1 MVYNPITSE
10 QQRKQQANLE
20 RRNQRDA
27 AWTKFKVG
35 MADSL
40 MGIPFKMAET
50 GGTELVKRK
59 MAGAFPTVAEEG
71 QRAQN
76 VHQGVLT
83 DNLMAL
89 SGAMGATGSPERQAR
104 IKALGGHIETG
115 TVPEDWEPTSGRY
128 KEIEKGIAATE
139 QPIVGK
145 WIQERDAI
153 LARQEMPMPAADAD
167 IPAWHAAWDKDTAR
181 LQELE
186 GWIGAMQGTIAD
198 KRQKGRTGEL
208 QREYDSLKK
217 EEGVFLERFPE
228 LVQGINPGMGIT
240 GVHQETLDA
249 RGRARRAAS
258 RRPVPTGLVADM
270 NAARKAFAGNPTR
283 ANGIKLEA
291 VINDYNQWAAKEEG
305 QIPGVASTAA
315 SEAMEMI
322 KMSSG
327 AMKAS
332 RMLKDV
338 GVTASPKLLIR
349 LSNSPDA
356 LQLLMEPRYRWIR
369 ELAGGGLLVDG
380 LARAGAQ
387 NMPVLKEFLDDWV
400 NLDAKA
406 QLKRRATRRHIP
418 GR

>member
-83 DNLMAL
+83 DNLRAL
-89 SGAMGATGSPERQAR
+89 SGAMGATGAPERQAR

-115 TVPEDWEPTSGRY
+115 TAPEDWEPTSAAYRNM
-128 KEIEKGIAATE
+128 EEGIGGIE
-139 QPIVGK
+139 QPIVDK

-198 KRQKGRTGEL
+198 KRQKGRMGEL
-208 QREYDSLKK
+208 QREHDRLKK

-240 GVHQETLDA
+240 GVHQETQDA
-249 RGRARRAAS
+249 RRRARRAAS
-258 RRPVPTGLVADM
+258 TRPVPTGLVADM
-270 NAARKAFAGNPTR
+270 NAARKAFAENPTR
-283 ANGIKLEA
+283 ANGRALEE
-291 VINDYNQWAAKEEG
+291 VINRYDAYEAEG
-305 QIPGVASTAA
+305 GGKIPRVASTAA
-315 SEAMEMI
+315 SDALEEI
-322 KMSSG
+322 KMASG

-332 RMLKDV
+332 RMLKDA
-338 GVTASPKLLIR
+338 GVTASPKLLVR

-356 LQLLMEPRYRWIR
+356 VQLLMEPRYRPIR
-369 ELAGGGLLVDG
+369 ELVGGGLLVDG

-387 NMPVLKEFLDDWV
+387 NMPILKEFLDDWV

-406 QLKRRATRRHIP
+406 QRKRRLMRSIIR
-418 GR
+418 

>member
-83 DNLMAL
+83 DNLRAL
-89 SGAMGATGSPERQAR
+89 SGAMGATGAPERQAR

-115 TVPEDWEPTSGRY
+115 TAPEDWEPTSAAYRNM
-128 KEIEKGIAATE
+128 EEGIGGIE
-139 QPIVGK
+139 QPIVDK

-181 LQELE
+181 LQE
-186 GWIGAMQGTIAD
+186 
-198 KRQKGRTGEL
+198 
-208 QREYDSLKK
+208 
-217 EEGVFLERFPE
+217 GVFLERFPE

-240 GVHQETLDA
+240 GVHQETQDA
-249 RGRARRAAS
+249 RRRARRAAS
-258 RRPVPTGLVADM
+258 TRPVPTGLVADM
-270 NAARKAFAGNPTR
+270 NAARKAFAENPTR
-283 ANGIKLEA
+283 ANGRALEE
-291 VINDYNQWAAKEEG
+291 VINRYDAYEAEG
-305 QIPGVASTAA
+305 GGKIPRVASTAA
-315 SEAMEMI
+315 SDALEEI
-322 KMSSG
+322 KMASG

-332 RMLKDV
+332 RMLKDA
-338 GVTASPKLLIR
+338 GVTASPKLLVR

-356 LQLLMEPRYRWIR
+356 VQLLMEPRYRPIR
-369 ELAGGGLLVDG
+369 ELVGGGLLVDG

-387 NMPVLKEFLDDWV
+387 NMPILKEFLDDWV

-406 QLKRRATRRHIP
+406 QRKRRLMRSIIR
-418 GR
+418 